1 MDAIVG
7 AQGLMHTV
15 VENWC
20 IGCGLCVPPCP
31 VECIDMVSPT
41 RAWTR
46 ELKNAAGERARA
58 RTDRLSKRF
67 SQDVGNPKDLVA
79 AILARRR

>member
-20 IGCGLCVPPCP
+20 IGCRLCVPPCP
-31 VECIDMVSPT
+31 VDCIDMVPPT

-46 ELKNAAGERARA
+46 ELKNAAGARARA
-58 RTDRLSKRF
+58 RVDRF
-67 SQDVGNPKDLVA
+67 SRPFPQDVANPKDLVA